1 MSNKENSSR
10 KSLPDSFEKT
20 LKAIIKFLH
29 FDWDTTRFKCV
40 LNHKNDK
47 FNRKRRC
54 IDNDSLD
61 SSPYGS
67 NVSNEKQKIDI
78 YQKKH
83 ITWINSAINKVQLAM
98 KKRNIDLTPLSSYKS
113 SPVKIVFCPKTQF
126 SVQSQSQGTFTIN
139 SIVS

>member
-1 MSNKENSSR
+1 M
-10 KSLPDSFEKT
+10 
-20 LKAIIKFLH
+20 
-29 FDWDTTRFKCV
+29 